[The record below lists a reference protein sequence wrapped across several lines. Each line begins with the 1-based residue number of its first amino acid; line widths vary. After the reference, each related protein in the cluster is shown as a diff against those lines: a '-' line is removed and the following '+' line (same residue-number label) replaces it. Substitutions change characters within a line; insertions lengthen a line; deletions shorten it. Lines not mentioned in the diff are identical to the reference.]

1 MFMKHDIE
9 KARTLKLIITA
20 SEQLSGLKISFH
32 KSELF
37 CFDEAQDD
45 ANLYDKL
52 ISCVICQ
59 FSISY
64 LGILIHFWW
73 LTIVECKHV
82 EEKLQM
88 RLIGKL
94 LYIFEWKIGPH

>member
-32 KSELF
+32 KSEFF
-37 CFDEAQDD
+37 CFGEAQDD

-52 ISCVICQ
+52 ISCVIGQ